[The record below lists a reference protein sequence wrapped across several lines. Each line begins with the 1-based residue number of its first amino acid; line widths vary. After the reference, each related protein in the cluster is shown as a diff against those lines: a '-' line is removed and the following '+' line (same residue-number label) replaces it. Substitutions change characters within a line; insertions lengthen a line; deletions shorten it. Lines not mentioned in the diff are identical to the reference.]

1 MKEDNKELS
10 FEYDEDDAVAFIQN
24 FLPQDLKEKFSPDEL
39 NYIIDLIYEFYENK
53 GFFDEIDD
61 EVDDD
66 EVDVEIDED
75 ELIAFVVKQAQ
86 KDKVGKFSEED
97 ITFIVQGELA
107 YCDSLDVF
115 D

>member
-24 FLPQDLKEKFSPDEL
+24 FLPQDLKEKFSSDEL
-39 NYIIDLIYEFYENK
+39 NYIIDLIYEFYEDK
-53 GFFDEIDD
+53 GFFDETN
-61 EVDDD
+61 D

-75 ELIAFVVKQAQ
+75 ELIAFVIKQAQ

-107 YCDSLDVF
+107 YCDSLDIF

>member
-1 MKEDNKELS
+1 MNEDKGSL

-24 FLPQDLKEKFSPDEL
+24 FLPQELKGKFSDDEL
-39 NYIIDLIYEFYENK
+39 NYIIDLIYEFYEDK
-53 GFFDEIDD
+53 GFLEENDD
-61 EVDDD
+61 EM
-66 EVDVEIDED
+66 EVEIDED

-86 KDKVGKFSEED
+86 KDKVGKFESEA

-107 YCDSLDVF
+107 YCDSLDIF

>member
-1 MKEDNKELS
+1 MNEDNKELS

-24 FLPQDLKEKFSPDEL
+24 FLPQELKEKFSSDEV
-39 NYIIDLIYEFYENK
+39 NYIIDLIYEFYEDK
-53 GFFDEIDD
+53 GFFDEP
-61 EVDDD
+61 DD

-75 ELIAFVVKQAQ
+75 ELIAFVIKQAQ
-86 KDKVGKFSEED
+86 KDKVGKFTPEE

-107 YCDSLDVF
+107 YCDSINIF

>member
-1 MKEDNKELS
+1 MNEDNKELS

-24 FLPQDLKEKFSPDEL
+24 FLPQDLKGKFSSDEL
-39 NYIIDLIYEFYENK
+39 NYIIDLIYEFYDDK
-53 GFFDEIDD
+53 GFLDET
-61 EVDDD
+61 DD

-86 KDKVGKFSEED
+86 KDKVGKFSPEEV
-97 ITFIVQGELA
+97 TFIVQGELA
-107 YCDSLDVF
+107 YCDSLDIF

>member
-1 MKEDNKELS
+1 MNEDNELL

-24 FLPQDLKEKFSPDEL
+24 YLPQDLKKKFSSDEL
-39 NYIIDLIYEFYENK
+39 NYIIDLIYEFYEDK
-53 GFFDEIDD
+53 GFLDET
-61 EVDDD
+61 DD

-75 ELIAFVVKQAQ
+75 ELITFVVKQAQ
-86 KDKVGKFSEED
+86 KDKVGKFSLED

-107 YCDSLDVF
+107 YCDSLDIF

>member
-24 FLPQDLKEKFSPDEL
+24 FLPQDLKEKFSSDEL
-39 NYIIDLIYEFYENK
+39 NYIIDLIYEFYEDK
-53 GFFDEIDD
+53 GFFDDT
-61 EVDDD
+61 DD

-75 ELIAFVVKQAQ
+75 ELIAFVIKQAQ
-86 KDKVGKFSEED
+86 KDKVGKFTGEE

-107 YCDSLDVF
+107 YCDSLDIF

>member
-1 MKEDNKELS
+1 MNEDNELL

-24 FLPQDLKEKFSPDEL
+24 YLPQDLKGKFSSDEL
-39 NYIIDLIYEFYENK
+39 NYIIDLIYEFYEDK
-53 GFFDEIDD
+53 GFLDET
-61 EVDDD
+61 DD

-75 ELIAFVVKQAQ
+75 ELIGFVVKQAQ
-86 KDKVGKFSEED
+86 KDKVGKFSPED

-107 YCDSLDVF
+107 YCDSLDIF

>member
-1 MKEDNKELS
+1 MNEDNELL

-24 FLPQDLKEKFSPDEL
+24 YLPQELKGKFSSDEL
-39 NYIIDLIYEFYENK
+39 NYIIDLIYEFYEDK
-53 GFFDEIDD
+53 GFLDET
-61 EVDDD
+61 DD

-75 ELIAFVVKQAQ
+75 ELIAFVIKQAQ
-86 KDKVGKFSEED
+86 KDKIGKFDPED
-97 ITFIVQGELA
+97 ITFIVQGELV